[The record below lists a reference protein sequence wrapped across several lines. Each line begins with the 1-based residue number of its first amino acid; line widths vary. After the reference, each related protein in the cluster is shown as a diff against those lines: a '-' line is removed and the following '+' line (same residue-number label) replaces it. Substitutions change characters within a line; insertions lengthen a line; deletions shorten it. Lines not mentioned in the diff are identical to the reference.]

1 MDLSV
6 QCNLLLLAPLHQS
19 PLFVSL
25 SPQNQ
30 TMKPIFLFFSLLLA
44 VSVAAQTPQNGLD
57 FDNVDD
63 FVSVPAASAVI
74 ANQPAFS
81 MAGWV
86 FLANPSPG
94 FPNFDGVMGFR
105 NDLNADFYILH
116 LNATTF
122 ECRLRP
128 STGGAITMTSAT
140 AQLNQ
145 WQHVALVYTGSQLQ
159 FYHNGTLATTLAAT
173 GTITN
178 AAVDFN
184 IGRLPFQTTPFL
196 LQGQMDEVGL
206 WSRALTAAEVNCL
219 WKQKINPAMNGLAAY
234 WPMNQGTAGGN
245 NGAQFFLD
253 DVIGTLDGTMNG
265 FALAGTSSN
274 FVAGIN
280 RTGSRVDT
288 ICPGD
293 SLVVNG
299 QAYKNPGVY
308 QIILPGG
315 EGCDSSM
322 ELSLAWR
329 LLNTGIS
336 LSGFT
341 LRAADSTASQYRW
354 INCAT
359 NTVVS
364 GATGRSFTA
373 TANGSYAVIIT
384 TPNGC
389 TDTSVCLTVSGVSV
403 AENDWA
409 AGIKV
414 YPNPGNTLYIDLPEN
429 VTQAAVQVLDL
440 SGRVQ
445 FSELLKIDNNELNTS
460 TLNTGMYI
468 ISIEN
473 NGKKIHRPWIKQ

>member
-1 MDLSV
+1 MKPLF
-6 QCNLLLLAPLHQS
+6 LLLGLLLALG
-19 PLFVSL
+19 
-25 SPQNQ
+25 
-30 TMKPIFLFFSLLLA
+30 A
-44 VSVAAQTPQNGLD
+44 AAQSPQNGLD

-63 FVSVPAASAVI
+63 FVSVPAASAAI

-86 FLANPSPG
+86 YLANPSPG

-122 ECRLRP
+122 ECRLRTP
-128 STGGAITMTSAT
+128 TSGALTMTSAT
-140 AQLNQ
+140 AQVNQ

-159 FYHNGTLATTLAAT
+159 FYHNGTLATTIAAS

-178 AAVDFN
+178 TGVDFN

-196 LQGQMDEVGL
+196 LQGQMDDVGL
-206 WSRALTAAEVNCL
+206 WSRALTASEVNCL
-219 WKQKINPAMNGLAAY
+219 WKQKINPAMSGLVAY
-234 WPMNQGTAGGN
+234 WPMNQGTPGGN

-253 DVIGTLDGTMNG
+253 DVIGTLDGTLNG
-265 FALAGTSSN
+265 FALTGSSSN

-280 RTGSRVDT
+280 RMGSRVDT

-293 SLVVNG
+293 SLVING
-299 QAYKNPGVY
+299 QAYKNPGIY

-341 LRAADSTASQYRW
+341 LRAADSTATQYRW

-359 NTVVS
+359 NTLVS
-364 GATGRSFTA
+364 GATSRSFTA

-403 AENDWA
+403 EENDWA
-409 AGIKV
+409 AGIRI
-414 YPNPGNTLYIDLPEN
+414 YPNPGNTLFIDLPEN
-429 VTQAAVQVLDL
+429 SATAQICVTDL
-440 SGRVQ
+440 SGRMYLNETLSVG
-445 FSELLKIDNNELNTS
+445 NNELNTS
-460 TLNTGMYI
+460 ELARGIYLL
-468 ISIEN
+468 SIES
-473 NGKKIHRPWIKQ
+473 NGKKMQRRWIKQ